1 MGHGIAE
8 RLDGT
13 LTRDN
18 ERRVLFVGLML
29 ENVPQ
34 FLCVDAGVLED
45 GDEDG
50 DEWSLTSECCIV
62 GVDWGAFCFE
72 EDCPRHRTALTSL
85 TAIDSEV
92 LNLTGAGHAGN
103 GCNCN
108 LSIRFATKERRP
120 DSADVSLGGSI

>member
-92 LNLTGAGHAGN
+92 LNLTGAGMQEMVVIAI
-103 GCNCN
+103 CP
-108 LSIRFATKERRP
+108 SASRP
-120 DSADVSLGGSI
+120 KRDARILLTSPWEDR